1 MESKDIF
8 KLALNLE
15 SPWYIKD
22 VTMKRTDKT
31 KSGSIDIYLDF
42 ARGSKFKDSH
52 GVDCPVHD
60 TISKTWQH
68 LNFFEHTC
76 YIHARVPRI
85 KTSEGKVEQVQVSW
99 SRPGSGFT
107 LLFEGLAML
116 YVECEMPFKNAAKVL
131 KIYDTRLSR
140 IFNYWVKRAI
150 SNDIQKDVV
159 NIGIDETSTKKGHNY
174 VSTVVDMESKR
185 VIFVTQGKD
194 QSVVEKAANHLE
206 NKGCPV
212 SNIKHISIDMSPAF
226 IHGAT
231 KYFPKSKITF
241 DKFHI
246 VKLLNEAIDGVRKMM
261 RKGNDE
267 IKGSKYLFLKNK
279 ADLSNKELEHI
290 EYLLSTYDNLAEA
303 YKLKEMFQ
311 DFWELTNSQQA
322 EEYLAFWCDLAIDSN
337 LTPFIKFTNTLKSHW
352 SGIVNYF
359 KSKLTNGI
367 LEGINSK
374 IQLAKRRAR
383 GFRNN
388 DNFINM
394 IYFIAGKLKYD
405 YPLYLA

>member
-1 MESKDIF
+1 MESKELF
-8 KLALNLE
+8 SLALNLE

-22 VTMKRTDKT
+22 VSMERPDKS
-31 KSGSIDIYLDF
+31 KSGTINISLDF
-42 ARGSKFKDSH
+42 ARGSRFKDSH
-52 GVDCPVHD
+52 GIECPVHD
-60 TISKTWQH
+60 TVCKTWRH

-76 YIHARVPRI
+76 YIQARVPRI
-85 KTSEGKVEQVQVSW
+85 ITSEGKVEQVQVSW

-107 LLFEGLAML
+107 LLLESLAML
-116 YVECEMPFKNAAKVL
+116 YIESEMPMKNAAKLL

-150 SNDIQKDVV
+150 ANDEQKDIV
-159 NIGIDETSTKKGHNY
+159 NIGIDETSTKRGHNY
-174 VSTVVDMESKR
+174 VSTVVDMDSKR
-185 VIFVTQGKD
+185 VLFVTQGKD
-194 QSVVEKAANHLE
+194 QSVAEKAAKHLE

-212 SNIKHISIDMSPAF
+212 SNIQHISIDMSPAF
-226 IHGAT
+226 IHGT
-231 KYFPKSKITF
+231 IKYFPESKITF

-246 VKLLNEAIDGVRKMM
+246 VKLLNEAIDEVRKMM
-261 RKGNDE
+261 RKGNSE
-267 IKGSKYLFLKNK
+267 IKGSKYLFLKK
-279 ADLSNKELEHI
+279 KTDLSNKELEHM

-311 DFWELTNSQQA
+311 DFWELTNSQEA
-322 EEYLAFWCDLAIDSN
+322 EEYLAFWCDIAIDSN
-337 LTPFIKFTNTLKSHW
+337 LIPFIKFTNTLKAHW
-352 SGIVNYF
+352 SGVVNYF

>member
-1 MESKDIF
+1 MESKEIF

-22 VTMKRTDKT
+22 VSMERPDKS
-31 KSGSIDIYLDF
+31 KSGTISISLDF
-42 ARGSKFKDSH
+42 ARGSRFKDSH

-60 TISKTWQH
+60 TVSKTWHH

-76 YIHARVPRI
+76 LIHARVPRI
-85 KTSEGKVEQVQVSW
+85 ITSEGKVEQVQVSW

-107 LLFEGLAML
+107 LLLESLAML
-116 YVECEMPFKNAAKVL
+116 YIESEMPMKNAAKLL

-150 SNDIQKDVV
+150 ANDVQKDIV
-159 NIGIDETSTKKGHNY
+159 NIGIDETSTKRGHNY
-174 VSTVVDMESKR
+174 VSTVVDMDSKR
-185 VIFVTQGKD
+185 VLFVTQGKD
-194 QSVVEKAANHLE
+194 QSVAEKAAKHLE

-212 SNIKHISIDMSPAF
+212 SNIQHISIDMSPAF
-226 IHGAT
+226 IHGT
-231 KYFPKSKITF
+231 IKYFPESKITF

-246 VKLLNEAIDGVRKMM
+246 VKLLNEAIDEVRKMM
-261 RKGNDE
+261 RKGNSE
-267 IKGSKYLFLKNK
+267 IKGSKYLFLKK
-279 ADLSNKELEHI
+279 KTDLSNKELEHM

-311 DFWELTNSQQA
+311 DFWELTNSQEA
-322 EEYLAFWCDLAIDSN
+322 EEYLAFWCDIAIDSN
-337 LTPFIKFTNTLKSHW
+337 LTPFIKFTNTLKAHW
-352 SGIVNYF
+352 SGVVNYF

>member
-1 MESKDIF
+1 
-8 KLALNLE
+8 
-15 SPWYIKD
+15 
-22 VTMKRTDKT
+22 
-31 KSGSIDIYLDF
+31 LDF
-42 ARGSKFKDSH
+42 ARGSRFKDSY

-60 TISKTWQH
+60 TVSKTWQH

-76 YIHARVPRI
+76 FIHARVPRI
-85 KTSEGKVEQVQVSW
+85 ITSEGKIEHVQVSW

-107 LLFEGLAML
+107 LILEGLAML
-116 YVECEMPFKNAAKVL
+116 YIECEMPMKNAAKLL

-150 SNDIQKDVV
+150 ANDVQKDIV

-174 VSTVVDMESKR
+174 VSTVVDMDTKR
-185 VIFVTQGKD
+185 VVFVTQGKD
-194 QSVVEKAANHLE
+194 QSVAEKASKHLE
-206 NKGCPV
+206 NKGCPT
-212 SNIKHISIDMSPAF
+212 SNIEHISIDMSPAF

-231 KYFPKSKITF
+231 KHFPESKITF

-267 IKGSKYLFLKNK
+267 IKGSKYLFLKK
-279 ADLSNKELEHI
+279 KTDLSNKELDHM

-311 DFWELTNSQQA
+311 DFWELTNSQEA
-322 EEYLAFWCDLAIDSN
+322 EEYLAFWCDIAIDSN
-337 LTPFIKFTNTLKSHW
+337 LIPFIKFTNTLKAHW
-352 SGIVNYF
+352 SGVVNYF

>member
-8 KLALNLE
+8 KIALNLE

-22 VTMKRTDKT
+22 VTMTRTDKT

-85 KTSEGKVEQVQVSW
+85 KTSEGKVEQIQVSW

-116 YVECEMPFKNAAKVL
+116 YIECEMPMKNAAKLL

-140 IFNYWVKRAI
+140 IFNYWVERAI
-150 SNDIQKDVV
+150 SNDVQKDVV

-185 VIFVTQGKD
+185 VLFVTQGKD

-206 NKGCPV
+206 NKGCPI

-231 KYFPKSKITF
+231 KCFPESKITF

-246 VKLLNEAIDGVRKMM
+246 VKLLNEALDGVRKMM

-267 IKGSKYLFLKNK
+267 IKGSKYLFLKK
-279 ADLSNKELEHI
+279 KTDLSNKELDKI
-290 EYLLSTYDNLAEA
+290 GYLLNTYDNLAEA

-311 DFWELTNSQQA
+311 DFWEFSNSQEA
-322 EEYLAFWCDLAIDSN
+322 EGYLAFWCDVAIESN
-337 LTPFIKFTNTLKSHW
+337 LTPFIKFTNTLKAHW